1 MFAGMATVVCAQ
13 NSLDLAADYEA
24 KLARYLRV
32 HGLYQAQAD
41 AYWDA
46 ISAKRRTRNAKR
58 RDHRPIDINDYVL
71 TQPPLYRGPPM
82 PKNPF
87 APPSPPQ
94 ERPEIPVVADFLQA
108 AKEYFAFVPERKSEP
123 EFKHAYAQAALAA
136 GLTKEQ
142 VVNVYAFETG
152 GTGEYDTQAGITATR
167 SQAISPALGYNQLL
181 STNTVSLLAEHGQQ
195 FLSVLRHKA
204 QLRRGE
210 ALRAMERKIE
220 ALKRMVAYAE
230 SIPPR
235 WSEYDRV
242 AKETPKGFGMH
253 AAVLDIDIGPLLQVE
268 KLLDSVRFA
277 RAKGYKSTLSAAEL
291 ELMNL
296 TGDGNGFDMV
306 SMPQWMRERVPTSN
320 FFQPQGY
327 YRNPVA
333 RRTKVVAGLIAEM
346 EATMKHAA
354 QKPGARE
361 LAAAF

>member
-1 MFAGMATVVCAQ
+1 
-13 NSLDLAADYEA
+13 
-24 KLARYLRV
+24 
-32 HGLYQAQAD
+32 
-41 AYWDA
+41 
-46 ISAKRRTRNAKR
+46 
-58 RDHRPIDINDYVL
+58 
-71 TQPPLYRGPPM
+71 
-82 PKNPF
+82 
-87 APPSPPQ
+87 
-94 ERPEIPVVADFLQA
+94 
-108 AKEYFAFVPERKSEP
+108 
-123 EFKHAYAQAALAA
+123 
-136 GLTKEQ
+136 
-142 VVNVYAFETG
+142 
-152 GTGEYDTQAGITATR
+152 
-167 SQAISPALGYNQLL
+167 
-181 STNTVSLLAEHGQQ
+181 
-195 FLSVLRHKA
+195 
-204 QLRRGE
+204 
-210 ALRAMERKIE
+210 
-220 ALKRMVAYAE
+220 
-230 SIPPR
+230 
-235 WSEYDRV
+235 
-242 AKETPKGFGMH
+242 MH